1 MSEQWRYS
9 NLAVDN
15 SLQHRSILTG
25 AAGPENGAVV
35 RIRKHRNKTCK
46 TGLIRLSPCLN
57 SYDLTGMTR
66 EEAAQ
71 RLERVFLSG
80 RSGFHAGIS

>member
-9 NLAVDN
+9 TAADG
-15 SLQHRSILTG
+15 SPQHRFILTG
-25 AAGPENGAVV
+25 AAGAENGAVV
-35 RIRKHRNKTCK
+35 RIRKNRHKTCK
-46 TGLIRLSPCLN
+46 TGLIRPSPHLN
-57 SYDLTGMTR
+57 SHGLTGMTR

-80 RSGFHAGIS
+80 RSGFHAGTS